1 MIFPFLL
8 YYELAHSI
16 GAGIILPINGRSF
29 EQNSCTDLTLCR
41 SICNIVWICIVTIFS
56 CTWVAGVYPNILC
69 PGKRVSNR
77 SPPAMHHS
85 SSPQC
90 SSTLSVT
97 LTGTLRLHAALEGM
111 VSLTR
116 MWIVCTI
123 DPHRSRQLHING
135 MTQMN

>member
-1 MIFPFLL
+1 MLFPFLL
-8 YYELAHSI
+8 YCELAHSI
-16 GAGIILPINGRSF
+16 DAGINGRSF
-29 EQNSCTDLTLCR
+29 EQNSYTDLTLCR
-41 SICNIVWICIVTIFS
+41 SIWNIVWICIVTIFS

-69 PGKRVSNR
+69 PGKQVSNR
-77 SPPAMHHS
+77 SSPAIHHS
-85 SSPQC
+85 SSQC